1 MVNKVFLL
9 GRLGAD
15 PEVRYAATGTA
26 IATFRMATSERFM
39 DQNGDLQERTEWH
52 RVVTFGK
59 LAETCSSH
67 LSKGSLVF
75 VEGRLQTR
83 TWETE
88 TGERRSTTEIVAQ
101 NVRFLPNGKRD
112 QANSQESLNPESPP
126 EPEEDLP
133 F

>member
-9 GRLGAD
+9 GRLGND
-15 PEVRYAATGTA
+15 PEVRFSETGSQITVFRVATN
-26 IATFRMATSERFM
+26 ERYT
-39 DQNGDLQERTEWH
+39 DRNGETQERTEWH

-59 LAETCSSH
+59 LAETCGQY

-75 VEGRLQTR
+75 VEGRIQTR

-88 TGERRSTTEIVAQ
+88 TGERRTTVEIVAQ
-101 NVRFLPNGKRD
+101 DVRFLPGGKRD
-112 QANSQESLNPESPP
+112 EQVHGMEADVDEPP
-126 EPEEDLP
+126 